1 VRVKQEEPTRAS
13 NFISELATRGRY
25 SFTSTEAGLRLGT
38 SKDATKLALNR
49 LIKQGAVASPGRG
62 FYIIVPPEYR
72 ALGSLPAD
80 QFIPALMAHHGQPYY
95 AGLLTAAQYY
105 GAAHHRPQEFQV
117 VTAPARRPIEV
128 GSVRVAFFLRKNIAE
143 IATEDLNTPRGT
155 LRVSSPE
162 ATALD
167 LVGYQE
173 RIGGLEQVATVLA
186 DLADKIDPDKL
197 ASAAEASPVPWA
209 QRLGY
214 LLERVEAYDKAKS
227 LKAYVGNHARDVT
240 RLLPSASTGAVE
252 RNADWKL
259 DVNASVEPE
268 L

>member
-1 VRVKQEEPTRAS
+1 MVLDKPTKARG
-13 NFISELATRGRY
+13 FITELAARGRY
-25 SFTSTEAGLRLGT
+25 SFTSAEAVSRLGS

-72 ALGSLPAD
+72 TLGSLPAD
-80 QFIPALMAHHGQPYY
+80 QFIPALMAHYGRPYY

-117 VTAPARRPIEV
+117 VTAPARRPTEV
-128 GSVRVAFFLRKNIAE
+128 GSVRVAFFLRKNIRE
-143 IATEDLNTPRGT
+143 IVTQDLNTPRGT
-155 LRVSSPE
+155 LRVSTPE
-162 ATALD
+162 VTALD

-186 DLADKIDPDKL
+186 DLAGEIDPDKL
-197 ASAAEASPVPWA
+197 AAAAKTSPIPWA

-214 LLERVEAYDKAKS
+214 LLERIEAPDRAKS

-240 RLLPSASTGAVE
+240 RLLPSAATEIIE
-252 RNADWKL
+252 RNGDWKL
-259 DVNASVEPE
+259 DVNVSVEPE

>member
-1 VRVKQEEPTRAS
+1 MFVKAEKPLRAS
-13 NFISELATRGRY
+13 HFITELAARGIY
-25 SFTSTEAGLRLGT
+25 TFDSAEAGRALGG

-72 ALGSLPAD
+72 ILGSLPAD
-80 QFIPALMAHHGQPYY
+80 QFIPALMAHYDQPYY

-117 VTAPARRPIEV
+117 VTAPARRPITV
-128 GSVRVAFFLRKNIAE
+128 GSVRVAFFLRKNIAGVA
-143 IATEDLNTPRGT
+143 IQDLNTPRGT

-186 DLADKIDPDKL
+186 DLADEIDPDKL
-197 ASAAEASPVPWA
+197 AAAAKTSPVPWA

-214 LLERVEAYDKAKS
+214 LLERVEAHDKAKS

-240 RLLPSASTGAVE
+240 RLLPSAPTETIE
-252 RNADWKL
+252 RNGDWKL
-259 DVNASVEPE
+259 DVNVSVEPE

>member
-1 VRVKQEEPTRAS
+1 MKSESSSRAS
-13 NFISELATRGRY
+13 TFVTELAARGRHN
-25 SFTSTEAGLRLGT
+25 FTSAEAGHALGS

-62 FYIIVPPEYR
+62 FYVIVPPEYR

-80 QFIPALMAHHGQPYY
+80 QFIPALMTHYGQPYY
-95 AGLLTAAQYY
+95 AGLLTAAQYH

-128 GSVRVAFFLRKNIAE
+128 GSVRVAFFLRKNITE
-143 IATEDLNTPRGT
+143 IATQELNTPRGT

-186 DLADKIDPDKL
+186 DLTDEIDSDKL
-197 ASAAEASPVPWA
+197 AAAAKTSPITWA

-214 LLERVEAYDKAKS
+214 LLERVEGHDKAKS

-240 RLLPSASTGAVE
+240 RLLPSATTEAFE
-252 RNADWKL
+252 RNDDWKL
-259 DVNASVEPE
+259 DVNVSVEPE